1 MRGICQES
9 NKIRKPIR
17 HCDPIC
23 FPLIT
28 VHAGINSSAYFP
40 AAQAAD
46 LASRVVDH
54 GTTLDSFGSRKV
66 LRNCTSGVLDQLSQ
80 SDWASTRLD
89 VSSFR
94 ENAYSMTA
102 TEKAGTP
109 VDGVALGRI
118 KPLLRNCIRKHSRDA
133 LRPGLPDPPSGA
145 IRRRDPQQVFAA
157 ARPRK
162 RVRSRLNY
170 ILANAFHFLCGNLG
184 ETCDPSLIA
193 SDSIA
198 RTNRRPGL

>member
-1 MRGICQES
+1 MARSGNINGSPRRIDRLFIMRGICQES

-145 IRRRDPQQVFAA
+145 IRRRDLRSKCSP
-157 ARPRK
+157 PRD
-162 RVRSRLNY
+162 R
-170 ILANAFHFLCGNLG
+170 G
-184 ETCDPSLIA
+184 IA
-193 SDSIA
+193 SGRA
-198 RTNRRPGL
+198 